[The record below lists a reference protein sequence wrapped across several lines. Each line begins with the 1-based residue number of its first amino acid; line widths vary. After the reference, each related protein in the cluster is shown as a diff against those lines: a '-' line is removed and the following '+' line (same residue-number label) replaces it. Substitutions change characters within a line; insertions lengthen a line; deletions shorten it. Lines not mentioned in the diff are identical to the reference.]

1 MNLTKGKTR
10 KEKEVS
16 RLKGAL
22 DVTQPNSIYEGSRKD
37 PLSHNL
43 ECQNPENV
51 RIFKF

>member
-22 DVTQPNSIYEGSRKD
+22 NVTQPNSIYEGSA
-37 PLSHNL
+37 
-43 ECQNPENV
+43 
-51 RIFKF
+51 